1 MIINN
6 ERFRHTIPIQIRFND
21 IDYMGHVSN
30 SAYHQY
36 LDVARIDY
44 FADVLQDKIQ
54 WETKT
59 LILAHFE
66 IDFLSPVFLSD
77 QITICSKAT
86 KVGNKSISM
95 VQYVV
100 AGNNTEL
107 RSPSTCVLV
116 CFDKDKKQ
124 AIKVPDD
131 WRQKIEAYEQAGKT
145 D

>member
-1 MIINN
+1 MVINN
-6 ERFRHTIPIQIRFND
+6 EQFRHTIPIQIRFND

-44 FADVLQDKIQ
+44 FENVLKDKIQ
-54 WETKT
+54 WKTKT
-59 LILAHFE
+59 LILVHFG

-77 QITICSKAT
+77 KIKICSKVT

-95 VQYVV
+95 LQHVI
-100 AGNNTEL
+100 AGDKNEL

-116 CFDKDKKQ
+116 FFDKEGKK
-124 AIKVPDD
+124 AIQVPDN
-131 WRQKIEAYEQAGKT
+131 WRQKIEAYENACP
-145 D
+145 